1 MNPYCVQFS
10 FTEHLLNTCCVQSF
24 AEHMGQMSKWCGGG
38 GNPGG
43 EDADQRGFM
52 KSSSPED
59 KVGEKRPIQ
68 EREWP

>member
-1 MNPYCVQFS
+1 VGRRKP
-10 FTEHLLNTCCVQSF
+10 LRR
-24 AEHMGQMSKWCGGG
+24 
-38 GNPGG
+38 

-59 KVGEKRPIQ
+59 RRVEDAEERPIQ